1 MIIDPDILFVGNS
14 KTKDT
19 DGNDFLTFPV
29 FKSLTG
35 ISYDFQPRFLPE
47 DPQSL
52 EECLDLAFDR
62 ARVEANRIIA
72 DFDGFDWDKLK
83 HEDSRNYLNTK
94 LFVEMY
100 EKRLA
105 NINDAEK
112 HRETLDTFG
121 KFKLLNYLTMLCEEV
136 IFSFRNDDWTNLR
149 KSNNAVGTKDYIF
162 FCKYV
167 QRVYELSINVR
178 TKKYLDKIE
187 THLNNI
193 RNYMN
198 SDYLTSPFVP
208 TSSNI
213 TGSYPI
219 TGSST
224 QVVSSKPVKDIKE
237 LQEELNSMIGL
248 HTVKSRVTA
257 LVSEIA
263 IKKER
268 EAHGLPISERS
279 YHMVFTGNAGTGKTV
294 VARIISKM
302 FFALGLTSSDK
313 FIEATRS
320 DLVGEYVGHTAIK
333 TNGVVDSSL
342 GGVLFVDEAYALK
355 GEGNDFGKEAIT
367 TLLKRMEDDRD
378 NLIVIMAGYENEME
392 ELMESNQ
399 GLRSRLNRR
408 IHFDDYDSNELTE
421 ILKLNFEKNA
431 YVLDKMVSD
440 DLLNMIVGVNAED
453 KIKFSNGR
461 GIRNLFEKIIE
472 NQELRMCRNGR
483 IGKLD
488 KDNLQLIKLEDIA
501 SVA

>member
-1 MIIDPDILFVGNS
+1 
-14 KTKDT
+14 
-19 DGNDFLTFPV
+19 
-29 FKSLTG
+29 
-35 ISYDFQPRFLPE
+35 
-47 DPQSL
+47 
-52 EECLDLAFDR
+52 
-62 ARVEANRIIA
+62 
-72 DFDGFDWDKLK
+72 
-83 HEDSRNYLNTK
+83 
-94 LFVEMY
+94 
-100 EKRLA
+100 
-105 NINDAEK
+105 
-112 HRETLDTFG
+112 
-121 KFKLLNYLTMLCEEV
+121 
-136 IFSFRNDDWTNLR
+136 
-149 KSNNAVGTKDYIF
+149 
-162 FCKYV
+162 
-167 QRVYELSINVR
+167 
-178 TKKYLDKIE
+178 
-187 THLNNI
+187 
-193 RNYMN
+193 MN
-198 SDYLTSPFVP
+198 CDYLRSPFVP

-224 QVVSSKPVKDIKE
+224 QVVSSKPVKDINE

-268 EAHGLPISERS
+268 ETHGLPISERS

-342 GGVLFVDEAYALK
+342 GGVLFIDEAYALK

-408 IHFDDYDSNELTE
+408 IHFDDYDRNELTE

-472 NQELRMCRNGR
+472 NQELRMCRNGEV
-483 IGKLD
+483 GKLD
-488 KDNLQLIKLEDIA
+488 KDSLQLIKLEDIA

>member
-14 KTKDT
+14 KTKDI

-52 EECLDLAFDR
+52 EECLSLAFER
-62 ARVEANRIIA
+62 ARAEANRIIT

-83 HEDSRNYLNTK
+83 REDSHDYQNTK
-94 LFVEMY
+94 SFVEMY
-100 EKRLA
+100 EKRLT

-112 HRETLDTFG
+112 YRETLDTFG

-136 IFSFRNDDWTNLR
+136 VFSYRNDDWADLG
-149 KSNNAVGTKDYIF
+149 KSDKAPIGSKNYIF

-167 QRVYELSINVR
+167 KRVRELSVSVR
-178 TKKYLDKIE
+178 TQKYIDKIE
-187 THLNNI
+187 THLNNV

-198 SDYLTSPFVP
+198 CDYLRSPFVP

-224 QVVSSKPVKDIKE
+224 QVVSSKPVKDINE

-268 EAHGLPISERS
+268 ETHGLPISERS

-342 GGVLFVDEAYALK
+342 GGVLFIDEAYALK

-408 IHFDDYDSNELTE
+408 IHFDDYDRNELTE

-431 YVLDKMVSD
+431 PD
-440 DLLNMIVGVNAED
+440 
-453 KIKFSNGR
+453 FR
-461 GIRNLFEKIIE
+461 
-472 NQELRMCRNGR
+472 
-483 IGKLD
+483 
-488 KDNLQLIKLEDIA
+488 
-501 SVA
+501 